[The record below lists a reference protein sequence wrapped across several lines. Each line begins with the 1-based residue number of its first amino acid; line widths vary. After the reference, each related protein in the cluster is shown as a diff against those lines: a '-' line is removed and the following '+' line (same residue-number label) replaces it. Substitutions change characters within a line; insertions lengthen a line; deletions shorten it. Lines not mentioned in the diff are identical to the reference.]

1 MRNRCHQDADH
12 GGTSLELKDLDKIS
26 SGGDGNVAQAKG
38 HRGPERSSGEFAMS
52 AGQAPGADS
61 RRRALIYSYEPEGQ
75 KGVAPGERWW
85 AYRCPRA
92 LKRYYWPPDSFQ
104 EGSQGLQLWLM
115 D

>member
-1 MRNRCHQDADH
+1 MANMVDFSLIACPGEPGSDQRNRYHQDAYH
-12 GGTSLELKDLDKIS
+12 GGTSLGPKGLDKIS
-26 SGGDGNVAQAKG
+26 SGGYGNVAQAKG

-52 AGQAPGADS
+52 AGQ
-61 RRRALIYSYEPEGQ
+61 
-75 KGVAPGERWW
+75 ERWW

-104 EGSQGLQLWLM
+104 EGSQGLRLWLM